1 MVPPILSSSEKQK
14 SHYTQIYYER
24 NCTNLCED
32 LHPYM
37 LLLYGFFY
45 QRMEI
50 FIFFPEMSTEQ
61 WDLWCSIF
69 HTQIILNKLIP
80 VLPRTLNQCVS
91 KTVESILEVQDFS
104 GFVLSFLLLVTN
116 KNLNIPLF
124 HFAFNSVWDR

>member
-1 MVPPILSSSEKQK
+1 MWGFAS
-14 SHYTQIYYER
+14 IYVA
-24 NCTNLCED
+24 CVW
-32 LHPYM
+32 
-37 LLLYGFFY
+37 FFY

-80 VLPRTLNQCVS
+80 VLPRTLNQCLS

-124 HFAFNSVWDR
+124 HFAFNSVWDRLTQDLKITVSRTLVNRMHHKTFK